1 MTGIQT
7 KPDSKG
13 FTLIE
18 VLAAIFLTSVI
29 IAFAVGFYINISDS
43 SSRAT
48 KIMRE
53 GIRATA
59 ILNRVS
65 RDLDGVAL
73 MVKPE
78 ESDPLDHPWYF
89 VAESDMAYDCSDRVK
104 FISRS
109 NIPSSGSSHT
119 SDLIQIAYQIL
130 VEEDESLSLY
140 RWTAPSLPESYEPSF
155 PRMDDDRNFIVAEG
169 LSSVSF
175 RFLTADAEWVETW
188 DSTQLERSGQLPLAI
203 EVDLT
208 LLPENEEEEDLE
220 FMERQDLRR
229 YVRQINLRQKP
240 IDLEAMKLAKAE
252 AEASGMA
259 LGGGRVSEE
268 EGIDTDG
275 DGIPDAFPGDENFE
289 DDGEA
294 KADMTPTPGSVAE
307 CIRNNWNECSDRF
320 GTGNCSQWSTLN
332 QIQVASFGIDFP
344 WCL

>member
-1 MTGIQT
+1 MS
-7 KPDSKG
+7 KPSTLRAKG

-59 ILNRVS
+59 ILNRIS
-65 RDLDGVAL
+65 RDLDGAAL

-89 VAESDMAYDCSDRVK
+89 VAESDMAFDGSDRIR
-104 FISRS
+104 FISR
-109 NIPSSGSSHT
+109 NHIPRAGSSHS
-119 SDLIQIAYQIL
+119 SDLVQIAYQIE

-140 RWTAPSLPESYEPSF
+140 RWTAPSLPEAYEPSF
-155 PRMDDDRNFIVAEG
+155 PRLDDERTFIVAEG

-175 RFLTADAEWVETW
+175 RFLTEEGEWVDTW
-188 DSTQLERSGQLPLAI
+188 DSTQIERSGTLPLAI
-203 EVDLT
+203 EVDLA
-208 LLPENEEEEDLE
+208 LLPEEEGGGVLD
-220 FMERQDLRR
+220 FAERQELRR
-229 YVRQINLRQKP
+229 YSRQVNLRMRP
-240 IDLEAMKLAKAE
+240 IDLEAMRLAKAE
-252 AEASGMA
+252 AEASGFIPGA
-259 LGGGRVSEE
+259 RRAANEE

-275 DGIPDAFPGDENFE
+275 DGIPDSFPGDADFE
-289 DDGEA
+289 DREDNNA
-294 KADMTPTPGSVAE
+294 NMTPTPGSVAE
-307 CIRNNWNECSDRF
+307 CIRNHWNECSDRF

-332 QIQVASFGIDFP
+332 QIQIASFGIDFP
-344 WCL
+344 WCM